1 MLRHCLMTW
10 VNSNFLLLYNR
21 TDPLVTKK
29 KKMKNCRNKNF
40 PVVNVNVKLWTIKI
54 SGTVAE
60 MIKKTLNADIPYL
73 PWLTGYLAILMGAVL
88 TFIVQSSSVFTS
100 TLTPL
105 VGVGLISVDRMYPL
119 TLGSNLGT
127 TTTAMIASL
136 AAEGSDRLRN
146 SLQIALCHFFFNL
159 TGILLFYPIPF
170 MRWPLVLCK
179 ILGRTTAQYRLLLF
193 GLIH

>member
-1 MLRHCLMTW
+1 
-10 VNSNFLLLYNR
+10 
-21 TDPLVTKK
+21 
-29 KKMKNCRNKNF
+29 
-40 PVVNVNVKLWTIKI
+40 
-54 SGTVAE
+54 
-60 MIKKTLNADIPYL
+60 MIKKTLNADNPYM

-105 VGVGLISVDRMYPL
+105 VGVGLISVDRVYPL

-146 SLQIALCHFFFNL
+146 SLQGPMTKNRFVITDA
-159 TGILLFYPIPF
+159 
-170 MRWPLVLCK
+170 
-179 ILGRTTAQYRLLLF
+179 TARST
-193 GLIH
+193 I

>member
-1 MLRHCLMTW
+1 M
-10 VNSNFLLLYNR
+10 
-21 TDPLVTKK
+21 KK
-29 KKMKNCRNKNF
+29 RKKMMNCRNKIF